1 MCRIESIC
9 WFDQIITG
17 NFPHYLPKC
26 NQFRTSCPEIN
37 FLFIIHPSSLVSVA
51 LAICAHAKFPMSP
64 IASQCTVTRFSLLRN
79 PKGRSALHIL
89 YKSDHRNSLSSLPR
103 FHLPSSLPPSFI
115 RRTLPCL
122 SIARKKAKIVS
133 AIEQEN
139 RSRFCWKLE
148 RHPREPEP
156 TYIYFTSLKVCW
168 PPNTSPTRR
177 WFCSLCVFV
186 DANALFGSCL
196 GGWKQR
202 QRRSPETDLLKIS
215 PAPPFLWLIRWVEW
229 LLCCLTLSLSL
240 SLSRLRNI
248 EGLRNG

>member
-1 MCRIESIC
+1 MIRMSEERWRYLLEMCRIESIC

-103 FHLPSSLPPSFI
+103 FHLPSSPPSFI
-115 RRTLPCL
+115 RRTLPL
-122 SIARKKAKIVS
+122 SLHRSQKSENCFCYRARKS
-133 AIEQEN
+133 Q
-139 RSRFCWKLE
+139 
-148 RHPREPEP
+148 
-156 TYIYFTSLKVCW
+156 
-168 PPNTSPTRR
+168 
-177 WFCSLCVFV
+177 
-186 DANALFGSCL
+186 
-196 GGWKQR
+196 
-202 QRRSPETDLLKIS
+202 
-215 PAPPFLWLIRWVEW
+215 
-229 LLCCLTLSLSL
+229 
-240 SLSRLRNI
+240 
-248 EGLRNG
+248 